1 MAQKPRKVVLSFE
14 SRRERREGERIR
26 SLRAAYL
33 KATDEQVRA
42 AERLEGALR
51 ALEEASLAAERTAW
65 ALTVAERRRIDA
77 MSFEALMM
85 WLADVCKVRNGGEH
99 FCIADLIR
107 AKRGDESAADAAGAD
122 G

>member
-1 MAQKPRKVVLSFE
+1 MPHKPRKVVLSFE
-14 SRRERREGERIR
+14 SRRERREGERVR
-26 SLRAAYL
+26 SLRTAYL
-33 KATDEQVRA
+33 KATEEQIRA

-51 ALEEASLAAERTAW
+51 ALEEASLEAERAGW
-65 ALTVAERRRIDA
+65 ALTVAERRRIDT
-77 MSFEALMM
+77 MRFDALMM

-107 AKRGDESAADAAGAD
+107 AKRGDADAADAAGAD